1 MNGSRR
7 PVYRSRRRG
16 APCPLKP
23 TQCALSAITDD
34 LKHRFWVAATPP
46 EEAITR
52 ILNDVPEG
60 WSAALLDVSLTTT
73 ELALLNLQSGEMLL
87 LPIPALV

>member
-1 MNGSRR
+1 
-7 PVYRSRRRG
+7 V
-16 APCPLKP
+16 P
-23 TQCALSAITDD
+23 TQTDAVRVIRVITDD

-73 ELALLNLQSGEMLL
+73 ELALLKLQSGEIRELKDWCL
-87 LPIPALV
+87 D